1 MEYVNIIQI
10 LSQKQKRWLWSTNHK
25 DIGVLYILFGLFSC
39 LLGSSLSG
47 MIRYELSSSETHFCN
62 SQFYNVIVTAHAL
75 IMIFFFVMPTLI
87 GGFGNYFIPLL
98 LGAPDMAFPRL
109 NNLSFWMLPW
119 ALILLVMSTY
129 VEGGVGTGWTAYPPL
144 SSVLAH
150 STPGVDLAILS
161 LHMAGTGSLLG
172 SINFLCTTIC
182 CRNPAQKKPMKM
194 PLFCWCL
201 AVASILLLI
210 SLPVL
215 AGGLTMLLFD
225 RNFNTSFFDPTG
237 GGDVILYQHIFWFFG
252 HPEVYV
258 LILPAF
264 GMISESFRFF
274 TLKQQI
280 FGQIGM
286 ITAICSI
293 GIIGFVVWAHHMYTV
308 GMDVNTR
315 AYFTSATMIIAVPTG
330 IKVFSWCATLMG
342 GKKYFTASMMF
353 GYGFLFMFT
362 LGGVTGVLLANSCI
376 DISLHDTYFVTAHF
390 HYVLSMGAV
399 FGGLNGW
406 YYWFG
411 KISNWKI
418 SEPLGKA
425 HFILFFIGANMTF
438 FPQHFLGLSG
448 MPRRIVEYPHPF
460 EYWHKISSFGALIS
474 ISSLIFFIWIFYH
487 TAYHKVLFTG
497 YFKHKFVA
505 VAFINTPSQW
515 HKCFCMANIFF
526 KNCFLLPTFTHITT
540 IQGPSKSLEHT
551 QKRPTPNHTFTE
563 PIFTN
568 IYSNKISNPEKFF
581 MEKKIIGQKDKFK
594 KEFFKAILT
603 YLGKIKIRYIYTLI
617 VDKSL
622 RKRGQYPLYN
632 STIKKYI
639 LRYFLKNKKHFR
651 SYVLKDSPTLGQMGF
666 QTMATPQGEA
676 IVSFYH
682 FVLML
687 MVCVLGFV
695 LFWLFKIL
703 RTRRMYFNRNFKEDS
718 NLEFFYTLVPI
729 MILTIIGYPS
739 LSLLFLLDNYINPLL
754 TLKVIGHQWYWDY
767 EIGKRGPNQ
776 IEFSSYMVPTEELL
790 LGQKRLYEV
799 SQELYLP
806 TGVKIKIGVTSA
818 DVIHSWTVN
827 ALGVKVDAVPGHLN
841 NVSFFIKRVGNYF
854 GMCSEICG
862 SLHAFMP
869 INVKAVNT
877 ETFVTWAKI
886 IREEN

>member
-1 MEYVNIIQI
+1 MCVYKYIHIKKDKFISLI
-10 LSQKQKRWLWSTNHK
+10 LSNKQKRWLWSTNHK
-25 DIGVLYILFGLFSC
+25 DIGVLYIIFGLFSC
-39 LLGSSLSG
+39 LIGSSLSG

-119 ALILLVMSTY
+119 ALIMLIMSTY

-144 SSVLAH
+144 SSILAH

-182 CRNPAQKKPMKM
+182 CRNPAQKRPIKM
-194 PLFCWCL
+194 PLFAWCL
-201 AVASILLLI
+201 AVASFLLLI

-274 TLKQQI
+274 TLKEQI

-342 GKKYFTASMMF
+342 GKKYFTTSMMF

-362 LGGVTGVLLANSCI
+362 LGGVTGVILANSCI

-406 YYWFG
+406 YYWFS

-418 SEPLGKA
+418 SEGLGKS
-425 HFILFFIGANMTF
+425 HFLMFFIGANMTF

-448 MPRRIVEYPHPF
+448 MPRRIVEYPYPF

-487 TAYHKVLFTG
+487 TAYHKILFTG
-497 YFKHKFVA
+497 YFKHKFLV
-505 VAFINTPSQW
+505 VKLIKNVEEW
-515 HKCFCMANIFF
+515 HKCFLTSNIFF
-526 KNCFLLPTFTHITT
+526 KNVFMIPHFHHIIT

-551 QKRPTPNHTFTE
+551 QKRPTPNHTFNE

-568 IYSNKISNPEKFF
+568 INKE
-581 MEKKIIGQKDKFK
+581 
-594 KEFFKAILT
+594 KEFKL
-603 YLGKIKIRYIYTLI
+603 
-617 VDKSL
+617 
-622 RKRGQYPLYN
+622 N
-632 STIKKYI
+632 
-639 LRYFLKNKKHFR
+639 
-651 SYVLKDSPTLGQMGF
+651 DSPKFGQLGF
-666 QTMATPQGEA
+666 QSMATPQGEA
-676 IVSFYH
+676 IISFYH

-695 LFWLFKIL
+695 LYWLFKIL
-703 RTRRMYFNRNFKEDS
+703 NTKRMYFNKKFKEDS
-718 NLEFFYTLVPI
+718 NLEFFYTLIPI
-729 MILTIIGYPS
+729 IILTIIGYPS

-767 EIGKRGPNQ
+767 EIGKKSSDQ
-776 IEFSSYMVPTEELL
+776 IEFSSYMIPTEELL

-799 SQELYLP
+799 SQELFLP
-806 TGVKIKIGVTSA
+806 TGVKIKIGISSA

-841 NVSFFIKRVGNYF
+841 NVSFFIKRCGNYF

-877 ETFVTWAKI
+877 ETFITWSNIMK
-886 IREEN
+886 EEN